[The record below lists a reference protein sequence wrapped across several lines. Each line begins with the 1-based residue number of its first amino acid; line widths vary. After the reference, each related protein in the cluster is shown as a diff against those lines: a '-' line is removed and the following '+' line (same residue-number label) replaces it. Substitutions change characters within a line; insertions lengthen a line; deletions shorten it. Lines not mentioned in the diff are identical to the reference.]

1 MNHNDVSQSIYL
13 GGLNMP
19 TATDATYLYRV
30 IIVDKTVKHDD
41 AAVDEIYVRA
51 KSEQQARVRAV
62 LRHDPVEDNFDDYDF
77 IIKNLGVV
85 SEVDADAE

>member
-1 MNHNDVSQSIYL
+1 MSSNELFVYGNPMSPGYT
-13 GGLNMP
+13 G
-19 TATDATYLYRV
+19 LYRV
-30 IIVDKTVKHDD
+30 IIVDKTIKSDD